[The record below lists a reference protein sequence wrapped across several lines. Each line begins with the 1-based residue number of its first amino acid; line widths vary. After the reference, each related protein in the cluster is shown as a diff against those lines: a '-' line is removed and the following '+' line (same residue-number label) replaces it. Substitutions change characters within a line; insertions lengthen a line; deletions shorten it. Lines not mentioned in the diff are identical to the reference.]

1 MADFNNTTEENPMQT
16 TMGEFAETQGILQN
30 HDGFKLVSQFESEQA
45 AMQYASELQKYYD
58 GINMDVQVQIES
70 NLEELD
76 DTEGQVYIA

>member
-1 MADFNNTTEENPMQT
+1 
-16 TMGEFAETQGILQN
+16 
-30 HDGFKLVSQFESEQA
+30 
-45 AMQYASELQKYYD
+45 MQYASELQKYYD